1 MLKKNFIII
10 LIIILFVN
18 LIGISYAETT
28 SELREKQSD
37 IESKISQ
44 TNSEIAG
51 VKSKMT
57 TTLNQI
63 NDLNADISEYQD
75 QISDLETQI
84 SGLNNQIVE
93 KESNIQTL
101 QAQYD
106 QQKAELDRK
115 LVAMYEAG
123 DDTYLDMLLSSK
135 SFTDFLSNY
144 YLISEIATY
153 DKDMLRNIENTKSA
167 IASEKVALEDTR
179 NQAEVSKT
187 SVEGKK
193 NSLASSVSQ
202 KKNLVSNLSSEEA
215 KLEEQLEEY
224 EEDKKAIQRQIAAIM
239 AKNSYSGKV
248 VAPSEAGYAT
258 PLAGKTKS
266 SITTGYGAYRGH
278 TGVDFACSSGTPIHA
293 VKSGVVVTSTA
304 LRSSSGRYRSYG
316 EYVIIDHQDGTMT
329 LYAHMSSRAV
339 SKGQAVAQNDVI
351 GYVGS
356 TGNSTGPHLHF
367 EVWVKGSRVNP
378 TPYLP

>member
-57 TTLNQI
+57 TALNQI

-193 NSLASSVSQ
+193 NSV
-202 KKNLVSNLSSEEA
+202 
-215 KLEEQLEEY
+215 
-224 EEDKKAIQRQIAAIM
+224 R
-239 AKNSYSGKV
+239 
-248 VAPSEAGYAT
+248 
-258 PLAGKTKS
+258 
-266 SITTGYGAYRGH
+266 R
-278 TGVDFACSSGTPIHA
+278 
-293 VKSGVVVTSTA
+293 
-304 LRSSSGRYRSYG
+304 R
-316 EYVIIDHQDGTMT
+316 
-329 LYAHMSSRAV
+329 
-339 SKGQAVAQNDVI
+339 
-351 GYVGS
+351 
-356 TGNSTGPHLHF
+356 
-367 EVWVKGSRVNP
+367 
-378 TPYLP
+378 